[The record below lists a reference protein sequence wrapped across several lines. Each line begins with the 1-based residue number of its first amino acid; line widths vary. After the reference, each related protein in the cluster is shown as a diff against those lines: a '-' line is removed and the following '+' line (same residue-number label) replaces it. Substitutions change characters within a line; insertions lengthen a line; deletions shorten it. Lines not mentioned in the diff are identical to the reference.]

1 MKLRLILF
9 LQLLTFFIP
18 ANLLAIERPMG
29 ASVLDDYT
37 VTQFP
42 LMGALPSYNTHRVFQ
57 DKEGIL
63 WFGTNDGVCRYDGYQ
78 LNVFRSGIMN
88 ATKMINNDVLAINE
102 NDRYYFFGSRKGL
115 NVLDKQTYQ
124 MFSLPF
130 DDLNHDEIRAIE
142 VDTEGNAWIG
152 TKIRLIRLSA
162 DLKQCE
168 RMDSKGVP
176 GTSVNSVF
184 KDAEG
189 NILVTF
195 WCKGLYI
202 YNKVK
207 GRFEKMSQVGA
218 QDNPFAIQQLA
229 KNQYLVSSWGDGLYR
244 VSMSAN
250 RKVTVLPVAV
260 DGYKAE
266 RLKVVYGMACSNLVN
281 TAHSSYSSSKNTLFW
296 LIGEQGLY
304 VAQWQDGALHSL
316 DDTPLSSVIG
326 SYVNKVNS
334 DNNGNIW
341 VSGSFRGLFRI
352 SHEKEPW
359 QEFTMPSLASLISSE
374 PELNT
379 LCPDAQGNLWFG
391 EAMLGLGV
399 QTKDGNVRRWKDIPS
414 LSGIDWMKDIVYM
427 SRVASAPDE
436 VWVAPRYGAQ
446 IYRLQCKGGAVSVLG
461 KLDCKAS
468 HHGNILYFT
477 EDSKRNLWI
486 ATDRGV
492 VIRTAS
498 GRLQEVKNTPQD
510 VNSIA
515 FSSEGKAW
523 LASAGN
529 GLKVVSY
536 RLMNDKVNVEKMENV
551 DSEKSLLPTPNMAGV
566 CYDKHHGKLWMVSTE
581 GILVAYNQQTQEYD
595 NYTKYFESYI
605 RSAVQDIM
613 MDKSGNL
620 WIVTYN
626 RLLKFNPDNLTVNVY
641 SSEDGLNVL
650 AFLKHTCFVSSSA
663 GNELYFGGKG
673 GAVCI
678 NADALL
684 YANRQQFLPIVSD
697 VKVGG
702 TSIWMGSFDDEYNL
716 NVKERRI
723 LLDADAQN
731 IEIDF
736 TTCNYVNPS
745 KIIFAY
751 KLEGVDDEWN
761 YTTTGKMYAYYNSL
775 SKGNHKLLVKA
786 TDANGVW
793 SKDVVTY
800 TIYRAPAFYETW
812 WAYTL
817 YVLLALAT
825 LAFAFF
831 RTRRRLKMSEALRI
845 ARIEKQKEE
854 ELTQSKLRYFT
865 NVSHDFLTPI
875 TVISCIIDDMKM
887 TASAQSSAGKG
898 ATAMAQS
905 QQLSLDRIRVN
916 LMKLKQL
923 IQQVLDFR
931 KMENGKMHLEVSEG
945 DLVAFVRQLC
955 NNSFLPMMQ
964 KKGLDFEFASPLTP
978 IKGYFDADKLEKIVT
993 NLFSN
998 AYKYT
1003 EHGKITVALERQDDL
1018 VVLKVK
1024 DTGKGMS
1031 KEAVAHIFER
1041 FYTVNEQRSDS
1052 NGIGLSLV
1060 KELVSLHHAKIQ
1072 VDSELGKGT
1081 TFTIVLPINKESYS
1095 EEEMARKESE
1105 ADKLELQLPKG
1116 KTIEDILKA
1125 EAEGQSPTN
1134 LPGTDAFDA
1143 NQKDSELASVDKSQ
1157 ADDKR
1162 LLIVEDN
1169 AELRGL
1175 MVRIFARYHQVDC
1188 AEDGAEAL
1196 KKIQE
1201 NEPDIIISDVMMPVM
1216 DGLELCRKLKND
1228 INTSHIPLILL
1239 TARNTSEDRVEC
1251 YEAGADGYIAKP
1263 FELPVLKARI
1273 DNFLRLRQERQE
1285 AFRKTLI
1292 KEETSP
1298 SAMPSTSPSSLA
1310 PNAPETQDVSSEVF
1324 EISSQTDE
1332 KVKLEGIVSTN
1343 KSEPVVSTEANSG
1356 LDKLEMS
1363 ALDKK
1368 ALDKALKLIDEHL
1381 NDEDFNVDV
1390 MADAMFMSKSS
1401 LYRKIKSLTGLSPV
1415 EFIRN
1420 IRLKR
1425 AYQMLQ
1431 EEDVTITDVAFACG
1445 FSTPRYFSTC
1455 FKTEFGITPT
1465 EFKKQ

>member
-1 MKLRLILF
+1 MKLRFIVF
-9 LQLLTFFIP
+9 LQLLSFVFP
-18 ANLLAIERPMG
+18 VNVYADDVASNPLAL
-29 ASVLDDYT
+29 SNYT
-37 VTQFP
+37 VNTFP
-42 LMGALPSYNTHRVFQ
+42 LMGALPSYNTYRVFQ
-57 DKEGIL
+57 DKEGII

-88 ATKMINNDVLAINE
+88 ATKMTNNDVLAINE

-130 DDLNHDEIRAIE
+130 KDLDHDEVRAIE
-142 VDTEGNAWIG
+142 VDDDGNAWIG
-152 TKIRLIRLSA
+152 TKIRLIRLSSN
-162 DLKQCE
+162 LKKCE
-168 RMDSKGVP
+168 RMDSLGVP
-176 GTSVNSVF
+176 GTSVNSVY

-207 GRFEKMSQVGA
+207 DRFEKMSQVGV
-218 QDNPFAIQQLA
+218 QDNPFAIQQLGE
-229 KNQYLVSSWGDGLYR
+229 NQYIVSTWGDGLYR
-244 VSMSAN
+244 ISMLAN
-250 RKVTVLPVAV
+250 RKVAVAPITV
-260 DGYKAE
+260 DGYKPE
-266 RLKVVYGMACSNLVN
+266 RLKVVYGIAK
-281 TAHSSYSSSKNTLFW
+281 SKLFW

-304 VAQWQDGALHSL
+304 VAQWQNGVLHSL
-316 DDTPLSSVIG
+316 DDTSLSHTIG
-326 SYVNKVNS
+326 NYVNKVNC

-341 VSGSFRGLFRI
+341 VSGSFRALYRI
-352 SHEKEPW
+352 SLEKEPW
-359 QEFTMPSLASLISSE
+359 QEYTMPSLASLISSE
-374 PELNT
+374 PELNS
-379 LCPDAQGNLWFG
+379 LCVDAQGNIWFG
-391 EAMLGLGV
+391 ETMLGLGV
-399 QTKDGNVRRWKDIPS
+399 QTVDGHVRLWKDIPA
-414 LSGIDWMKDIVYM
+414 LRGIDNMKDVVYM
-427 SRVASAPDE
+427 GRVASAPDE
-436 VWVAPRYGAQ
+436 IWVAPRYDDAQ
-446 IYRLQCKGGAVSVLG
+446 IYRLQCKGGVVNVLG
-461 KLDCKAS
+461 KFDCKAS
-468 HHGNILYFT
+468 HQGNILYFT
-477 EDSKRNLWI
+477 EDAARNLWI

-492 VIRTAS
+492 IIRTFN
-498 GRLQEVKNTPQD
+498 GRLQELKNTPQD

-515 FSSEGKAW
+515 FTPDGRAW
-523 LASAGN
+523 LASAGS
-529 GLKVVSY
+529 GMKVVSY
-536 RLMNDKVNVEKMENV
+536 RLENGKVNIEKMENV

-566 CYDKHHGKLWMVSTE
+566 CFDKYHGKLWVVSTE
-581 GILVAYNQQTQEYD
+581 GNLVAYNLKTKKNE

-605 RSAVQDIM
+605 SSAVQDIL
-613 MDKSGNL
+613 MDKQGNL

-626 RLLKFNPDNLTVNVY
+626 RLLKFNPNNLKVNIY

-650 AFLKHTCFVSSSA
+650 AFLKHACFVSSSKD
-663 GNELYFGGKG
+663 NELYFAGKG

-684 YANRQQFLPIVSD
+684 YANHQHSLPIVSD

-702 TSIWMGSFDDEYNL
+702 TSIWMGTFDDAYS
-716 NVKERRI
+716 
-723 LLDADAQN
+723 LDAHERLVKLDFDAQN

-751 KLEGVDDEWN
+751 KLEGVDDDWN
-761 YTTTGKMYAYYNSL
+761 YTTAGKMYAYYNSL

-793 SKDVVTY
+793 GKDVVTY

-831 RTRRRLKMSEALRI
+831 RTRHRLKMSEALRI

-887 TASAQSSAGKG
+887 TASAQYSAGKG
-898 ATAMAQS
+898 ATAQS

-931 KMENGKMHLEVSEG
+931 KMENGKMHLEVGEG

-1018 VVLKVK
+1018 AVLKVK

-1031 KEAVAHIFER
+1031 KEAVSHIFER

-1072 VDSELGKGT
+1072 VESQLGEGT

-1095 EEEMARKESE
+1095 DEEMAKHETE

-1125 EAEGQSPTN
+1125 EAEGQSPVN

-1143 NQKDSELASVDKSQ
+1143 NQKDSELASVDKSL

-1239 TARNTSEDRVEC
+1239 TARNTPEDRVEC

-1292 KEETSP
+1292 KEEASP
-1298 SAMPSTSPSSLA
+1298 STAPSTLTSSLV
-1310 PNAPETQDVSSEVF
+1310 PNAPERQDVSSEVF

-1381 NDEDFNVDV
+1381 NDEYFNVDV

-1431 EEDVTITDVAFACG
+1431 EEDVTITDVAYACG

>member
-1 MKLRLILF
+1 MKLRFIVF
-9 LQLLTFFIP
+9 LQLLAFVFSVNIQAAGETTNP
-18 ANLLAIERPMG
+18 L
-29 ASVLDDYT
+29 VLDDYI
-37 VTQFP
+37 VNEFP

-63 WFGTNDGVCRYDGYQ
+63 WFGTNDGVCRYDGYR

-88 ATKMINNDVLAINE
+88 ATKMTNNDVLAINE
-102 NDRYYFFGSRKGL
+102 NDRYYFFGSRKGF

-142 VDTEGNAWIG
+142 VDAEGNAWIG

-176 GTSVNSVF
+176 GTSVNSVY

-195 WCKGLYI
+195 WCKGLFI
-202 YNKVK
+202 YNKVS
-207 GRFEKMSQVGA
+207 GRFEKLSQVGP

-229 KNQYLVSSWGDGLYR
+229 KNQYLVSTWGDGLYR
-244 VSMSAN
+244 VSLSAK
-250 RKVTVLPVAV
+250 RAVSVSPVTV
-260 DGYKAE
+260 DGYKPE
-266 RLKVVYGMACSNLVN
+266 RLNVVYGMA
-281 TAHSSYSSSKNTLFW
+281 KNKLFW

-304 VAQWQDGALHSL
+304 VAEWKNGTLHSL

-326 SYVNKVNS
+326 GYVNKVNS

-359 QEFTMPSLASLISSE
+359 REYPMPSLASLISSE
-374 PELNT
+374 PELNS
-379 LCPDAQGNLWFG
+379 LCSDDGGNLWFG
-391 EAMLGLGV
+391 ETKLGLGI
-399 QTKDGNVRRWKDIPS
+399 QTTDGRVHRWKDIPA
-414 LSGIDWMKDIVYM
+414 LSRYDRLKDVVYIT
-427 SRVASAPDE
+427 SVPSAPGE

-446 IYRLQCKGGAVSVLG
+446 IYRLQCRGGAVSVLG
-461 KLDCKAS
+461 QLDCKAS
-468 HHGNILYFT
+468 HQGNILYFK
-477 EDSKRNLWI
+477 EDAGRNLWI

-492 VIRTAS
+492 VIRTPS
-498 GRLQEVKNTPQD
+498 GRLQELKNTPQD

-515 FSSEGKAW
+515 FTPDGKAW
-523 LASAGN
+523 LASDGN
-529 GLKVVSY
+529 GLKRVSY
-536 RLMNDKVNVEKMENV
+536 RSTNGKVVIEKVENI
-551 DSEKSLLPTPNMAGV
+551 DSDQSHLPTPNMAGV
-566 CYDKHHGKLWMVSTE
+566 CYDKRHGKLWAISTE
-581 GILVAYNQQTQEYD
+581 GILVAYDLKTQQYD
-595 NYTKYFESYI
+595 SYTRYFESYI
-605 RSAVQDIM
+605 RSAVQDILQ
-613 MDKSGNL
+613 DKRGCL

-626 RLLKFNPDNLTVNVY
+626 RLLKFNPDNDKVNVY

-650 AFLKHTCFVSSSA
+650 AFLKHTCSLSSSA

-678 NADALL
+678 NANALL
-684 YANRQQFLPIVSD
+684 YANRQSFLPIVSD

-702 TSIWMGSFDDEYNL
+702 TSLWMGTFDDAYSLDVQN
-716 NVKERRI
+716 RRI
-723 LLDADAQN
+723 SLDADAQN

-751 KLEGVDDEWN
+751 KLEGVDDDWN
-761 YTTTGKMYAYYNSL
+761 YTTTEKMYAYYNSL
-775 SKGNHKLLVKA
+775 SKGTHRLLVKA

-793 SKDVVTY
+793 GKDVVTY

-898 ATAMAQS
+898 TTAMAQS

-945 DLVAFVRQLC
+945 DLVAFLRQLC

-1003 EHGKITVALERQDDL
+1003 EHGKITVALERQGDL
-1018 VVLKVK
+1018 AVLKVK

-1031 KEAVAHIFER
+1031 KEAVGHIFER

-1060 KELVSLHHAKIQ
+1060 KELVTLHHAKIQ

-1095 EEEMARKESE
+1095 ENEMTKHESE

-1116 KTIEDILKA
+1116 KTIEDILKE
-1125 EAEGQSPTN
+1125 EAEGQSPVN

-1143 NQKDSELASVDKSQ
+1143 NLENSELAAVDVSR

-1175 MVRIFARYHQVDC
+1175 MVRIFARYHQVDY

-1196 KKIQE
+1196 KKIQQH
-1201 NEPDIIISDVMMPVM
+1201 EPDIIISDVMMPVM
-1216 DGLELCRKLKND
+1216 DGLELCRQLKND

-1239 TARNTSEDRVEC
+1239 TARNTPEDRVEC

-1285 AFRKTLI
+1285 AFRTTLVKNAI
-1292 KEETSP
+1292 APSTAPSPSVSSLVPNVTGKQESSSEAFCVTSP
-1298 SAMPSTSPSSLA
+1298 
-1310 PNAPETQDVSSEVF
+1310 
-1324 EISSQTDE
+1324 TDG
-1332 KVKLEGIVSTN
+1332 KVKLEGVVSEN
-1343 KSEPVVSTEANSG
+1343 KLEPVASIEVNSG

-1363 ALDKK
+1363 PLDKK
-1368 ALDKALKLIDEHL
+1368 VLDKALKLIDEHL

-1431 EEDVTITDVAFACG
+1431 EEDVTITDVAYACG

>member
-1 MKLRLILF
+1 MKLRWIIF
-9 LQLLTFFIP
+9 WQLLALALPI
-18 ANLLAIERPMG
+18 NLWAIEEPVKS
-29 ASVLDDYT
+29 SVLDDYT
-37 VTQFP
+37 VNQFP

-88 ATKMINNDVLAINE
+88 AMKMTNNDVIAINE

-130 DDLNHDEIRAIE
+130 DDLNHDEVRAIE
-142 VDTEGNAWIG
+142 VDDEGNAWIG

-184 KDAEG
+184 KDAQG

-195 WCKGLYI
+195 WCKGLFI
-202 YNKVK
+202 YNKVND
-207 GRFEKMSQVGA
+207 RFEKMSQVGA
-218 QDNPFAIQQLA
+218 QDNPFAILQLT
-229 KNQYLVSSWGDGLYR
+229 KNQYLVSTWGDGLYR
-244 VSMSAN
+244 VTLSAN
-250 RKVTVLPVAV
+250 RSVTVTPVAV
-260 DGYKAE
+260 DGYKPE
-266 RLKVVYGMACSNLVN
+266 RLEVVYGMASANQDVKSRPSVQCP
-281 TAHSSYSSSKNTLFW
+281 LFW

-304 VAQWQDGALHSL
+304 VAQWQNGTLHSL
-316 DDTPLSSVIG
+316 DDTPLSSIIG
-326 SYVNKVNS
+326 GYVNKVNS

-359 QEFTMPSLASLISSE
+359 QEFPMPSLASLVSSE

-379 LCPDAQGNLWFG
+379 LYADSQGNLWFG
-391 EAMLGLGV
+391 ETMLGLGI
-399 QTKDGNVRRWKDIPS
+399 QTPDGHVRRWKDIPA
-414 LSGIDWMKDIVYM
+414 LSGIDRLKDIVYM
-427 SRVASAPDE
+427 SSVPSAPNE
-436 VWVAPRYGAQ
+436 VWAAPRYGAQ
-446 IYRLQCKGGAVSVLG
+446 IYRLQCKGGAVTVLG
-461 KLDCKAS
+461 QFNCLAS
-468 HHGNILYFT
+468 HKGNILYFK
-477 EDSKRNLWI
+477 EDAHRNLWI

-492 VIRTAS
+492 VVRTAS
-498 GRLQEVKNTPQD
+498 GRLHELKNTPQD

-515 FSSEGKAW
+515 FSSDGKAW

-529 GLKVVSY
+529 GLKVVNY
-536 RLMNDKVNVEKMENV
+536 RSVNGTVMIEKLEDV
-551 DSEKSLLPTPNMAGV
+551 DSETSHLQTPNIAGV
-566 CYDKHHGKLWMVSTE
+566 CFDKQHDKLWAVSTE
-581 GILVAYNQQTQEYD
+581 GFLVAYNPKNKEYE
-595 NYTKYFESYI
+595 NYTRYFESYI
-605 RSAVQDIM
+605 RSAVQDIL
-613 MDKSGNL
+613 MDKRGNL

-650 AFLKHTCFVSSSA
+650 AFLKHACSISSMA
-663 GNELYFGGKG
+663 ANELYFGGKG

-684 YANRQQFLPIVSD
+684 YVDRQQILPFVSD

-702 TSIWMGSFDDEYNL
+702 VSIWMGSFDDEYNL

-723 LLDADAQN
+723 SLDADAQN

-761 YTTTGKMYAYYNSL
+761 YTTSGKMYAYYNSL
-775 SKGNHKLLVKA
+775 SKGTHKLLIKA

-800 TIYRAPAFYETW
+800 TIYRTPAFYETW
-812 WAYTL
+812 WACTF

-887 TASAQSSAGKG
+887 TALAQSSAGKG

-945 DLVAFVRQLC
+945 DIVAFVRQLC

-978 IKGYFDADKLEKIVT
+978 IKGYFDADKLEKIIT

-1018 VVLKVK
+1018 AVLKVK

-1060 KELVSLHHAKIQ
+1060 KELVTLHHAKIQ
-1072 VDSELGKGT
+1072 VESQLGEGT

-1095 EEEMARKESE
+1095 DEEMAKHETE

-1125 EAEGQSPTN
+1125 EAEGQSPVN

-1239 TARNTSEDRVEC
+1239 TARNTPEDRVEC

-1285 AFRKTLI
+1285 AFRTALVKDVV
-1292 KEETSP
+1292 
-1298 SAMPSTSPSSLA
+1298 APSTTPDTSNSSLA
-1310 PNAPETQDVSSEVF
+1310 PNVAEKQESSSEAFAVAP
-1324 EISSQTDE
+1324 QTDE
-1332 KVKLEGIVSTN
+1332 QVKLEGIISRD
-1343 KSEPVVSTEANSG
+1343 KSESVASTEANSG

-1363 ALDKK
+1363 PLDKK
-1368 ALDKALKLIDEHL
+1368 ALDKALALIDEHL

-1431 EEDVTITDVAFACG
+1431 EEDVTITDVAYACG

-1455 FKTEFGITPT
+1455 FKTEFGVTPT

>member
-1 MKLRLILF
+1 MKLRFIVLSLLMSLVGMLK
-9 LQLLTFFIP
+9 LQ
-18 ANLLAIERPMG
+18 ASGESHRS
-29 ASVLDDYT
+29 SVLSNYAIS
-37 VTQFP
+37 QFP

-63 WFGTNDGVCRYDGYQ
+63 WFGTNDGVCRYDGYR

-88 ATKMINNDVLAINE
+88 VAKLTNNDVLAINE
-102 NDRYYFFGSRKGL
+102 NGRYYFFGSRKGL

-130 DDLNHDEIRAIE
+130 DDLNQDEVRTIE
-142 VDTEGNAWIG
+142 VDDAGNAWIG
-152 TKIRLIRLSA
+152 TKTRLYRLSA

-176 GTSVNSVF
+176 GTGVNTLY
-184 KDAEG
+184 KDADG
-189 NILVTF
+189 NILVSF

-202 YNKVK
+202 YNKVS

-218 QDNPFAIQQLA
+218 HDNPFAIQQLA
-229 KNQYLVSSWGDGLYR
+229 KNQYLVSTWGDGLYR
-244 VSMSAN
+244 VSLSEN
-250 RKVTVLPVAV
+250 RKVAVSPVAV

-266 RLKVVYGMACSNLVN
+266 RLKVVYGIAVLQQDHH
-281 TAHSSYSSSKNTLFW
+281 ASSASPLFC

-304 VAQWQDGALHSL
+304 VAQMANGVLHSL
-316 DDTPLSSVIG
+316 DDSPFTNIIG
-326 SYVNKVNS
+326 SYVNKVNC
-334 DNNGNIW
+334 DNNGNVWI
-341 VSGSFRGLFRI
+341 SGSYRGLFRI
-352 SHEKEPW
+352 SKENQSWREYP
-359 QEFTMPSLASLISSE
+359 MSGLASLINSE
-374 PELNT
+374 PELKT
-379 LCPDAQGNLWFG
+379 LYADAQSNLWFG
-391 EAMLGLGV
+391 ETMLGLGV
-399 QTKDGNVRRWKDIPS
+399 QTSAGEVRRWNEIPA
-414 LSGIDWMKDIVYM
+414 LSGISDLKDIVYM
-427 SRVASAPDE
+427 GSVPSASDE
-436 VWVAPRYGAQ
+436 VWVAPRYGAR
-446 IYRLQCKGGAVSVLG
+446 IFRMKFVGGNIQMLG
-461 KLDCKAS
+461 HLDCKSS
-468 HHGNILYFT
+468 HHGNILSFT
-477 EDSKRNLWI
+477 EDSHRNLWV
-486 ATDRGV
+486 ATDRGIV
-492 VIRTAS
+492 VRTSS
-498 GRLQEVKNTPQD
+498 GRLQELKNTPSD

-515 FSSEGKAW
+515 FSPGDKAW
-523 LASAGN
+523 VASAGN
-529 GLKVVSY
+529 GLKVLTY
-536 RLMNDKVNVEKMENV
+536 RSVGGKVVVDKMENV
-551 DSEKSLLPTPNMAGV
+551 DASNSPLPTPNMAGV
-566 CYDKHHGKLWMVSTE
+566 CYDKHHSLVWAVASE
-581 GILVAYNQQTQEYD
+581 GILVAYNLKTNEYED
-595 NYTKYFESYI
+595 YTKHFESYI
-605 RSAVQDIM
+605 RSAVQDVL
-613 MDKSGNL
+613 MDKRGNL

-626 RLLKFNPDNLTVNVY
+626 RLLKFNPDTQKVNVY
-641 SSEDGLNVL
+641 SSDDGLNVL
-650 AFLKHTCFVSSSA
+650 AFFKHACSVSKK
-663 GNELYFGGKG
+663 GNDICFGGKG

-684 YANRQQFLPIVSD
+684 YADQKSSLPIVSD

-702 TSIWMGSFDDEYNL
+702 TSIWMGALNDEYRL
-716 NVKERRI
+716 DSRKRSI
-723 LLDADAQN
+723 TLDADAQN

-736 TTCNYVNPS
+736 TTCNYANPS

-751 KLEGVDDEWN
+751 KLKGVDADWN
-761 YTTTGKMYAYYNSL
+761 YTTADKMYAYYNSL
-775 SKGNHKLLVKA
+775 SKGTHQLLVKA

-793 SKDVVTY
+793 GKDIVTY

-817 YVLLALAT
+817 YVLLALAI
-825 LAFAFF
+825 LGYAFLL
-831 RTRRRLKMSEALRI
+831 TQRRMKMREALRI

-887 TASAQSSAGKG
+887 TSSA
-898 ATAMAQS
+898 S
-905 QQLSLDRIRVN
+905 SVSLDRIRVN
-916 LMKLKQL
+916 LLKLKLL
-923 IQQVLDFR
+923 IQQILDFR

-964 KKGLDFEFASPLTP
+964 KKGLEFEFASPLTP
-978 IKGYFDADKLEKIVT
+978 VMGYFDRDKLEKMIT

-1003 EHGKITVALERQDDL
+1003 EQGKITVALERQDNW

-1024 DTGKGMS
+1024 DTGKGMTEDAAS
-1031 KEAVAHIFER
+1031 RIFER

-1060 KELVSLHHAKIQ
+1060 KELVTLHHAKIQ
-1072 VDSELGKGT
+1072 VDSKLGKGT
-1081 TFTIVLPINKESYS
+1081 TFTIVLPINRESYGDD
-1095 EEEMARKESE
+1095 EMAKHENE

-1116 KTIEDILKA
+1116 KTIEDILKE
-1125 EAEGQSPTN
+1125 EAEGPSLAN

-1143 NQKDSELASVDKSQ
+1143 NQEEGELASVDTTQ

-1169 AELRGL
+1169 VELRSL
-1175 MVRIFARYHQVDC
+1175 MVRIFARYHQVDS

-1196 KKIQE
+1196 KKIQA

-1228 INTSHIPLILL
+1228 LNTSHIPLILL
-1239 TARNTSEDRVEC
+1239 TARNTPEDRVEC

-1285 AFRKTLI
+1285 MFRTTLVKSAESSSASSAVGTENVGANVEALSI
-1292 KEETSP
+1292 RP
-1298 SAMPSTSPSSLA
+1298 S
-1310 PNAPETQDVSSEVF
+1310 
-1324 EISSQTDE
+1324 IDE
-1332 KVKLEGIVSTN
+1332 KLKKERMD
-1343 KSEPVVSTEANSG
+1343 SEQKAESAAG

-1368 ALDKALKLIDEHL
+1368 ALDKALALIDEHL
-1381 NDEDFNVDV
+1381 NDDSFDV
-1390 MADAMFMSKSS
+1390 NQMADAMFMSKSS

-1425 AYQMLQ
+1425 AYQMLLD
-1431 EEDVTITDVAFACG
+1431 EEKTITDVAYACG

-1455 FKTEFGITPT
+1455 FKNEFGVTPT